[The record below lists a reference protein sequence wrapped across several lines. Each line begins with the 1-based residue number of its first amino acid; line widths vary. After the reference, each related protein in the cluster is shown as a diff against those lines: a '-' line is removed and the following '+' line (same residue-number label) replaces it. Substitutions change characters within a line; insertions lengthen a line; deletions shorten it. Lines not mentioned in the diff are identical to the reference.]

1 MYLACLRARPFLQA
15 RVSDGRPDTVRYKKA
30 SWRARTPASTPI
42 RGKSKVLLQCTL
54 SVFEPCIRPQDL
66 YNKGYPLGTNPSKEE
81 IMGAIV
87 EKVTQALAAL
97 RRLGAEALNRHLE
110 YCELLAEAQR
120 RWY

>member
-1 MYLACLRARPFLQA
+1 MLLHHTLR
-15 RVSDGRPDTVRYKKA
+15 
-30 SWRARTPASTPI
+30 
-42 RGKSKVLLQCTL
+42 VL
-54 SVFEPCIRPQDL
+54 EPCILPRDL

-87 EKVTQALAAL
+87 EKVTQVLAAL